1 MFDNLSERLEGAFK
15 AFKGEHKITE
25 LNIASSVKEIRR
37 ALVDADMNF
46 KIAKDFTKA
55 LIKLT

>member
-15 AFKGEHKITE
+15 ALKGEHKITE

-37 ALVDADMNF
+37 
-46 KIAKDFTKA
+46 
-55 LIKLT
+55 